1 MKRNKIESGMKK
13 ITLLCLAGIL
23 TACGGSPTAN
33 DDKKVSGIVVSDN
46 KGGTIFPE
54 YIAKDKEA
62 LGSLSIGSSNLSST
76 LKVGSKHVSTYQIK
90 AIDIFPKNV
99 EIDLDNLPPINSCIN
114 ASPQSFNSFT
124 EFCILPLKAKFDTLG
139 LKNINIVIDLSN
151 GEKISYNRII
161 NVVNKHSHLLS
172 QPILMN
178 SLDALDNKIYISG
191 DKKVSL
197 YNPFNYAINNINLL
211 LNGEVIGKIAHLEGK
226 SSVVLN
232 DEISAKIN
240 AVRNKGA
247 ANQAGLLTAA
257 NIGGELTIQ
266 FIDDRQA
273 LAEIENLF
281 IQDTGENTVKL
292 ITYRPN
298 LKITKVEFNKNTLS
312 GVDWGNEND
321 FTQNHNLNNEQIYE
335 LKFNVNS
342 NAKGKGTVEITLLDE
357 SNKEHPQEIVL
368 TSHITVAPVTLE
380 IQSNSIVNDDNYAQ
394 ANIIVI
400 TNNSKFNWAQVDLSS
415 FSLDGLSLVNNGQII
430 NSTPSCLSLTNNILN
445 TNASCYLKVDENSD
459 TKSGWHNLT
468 IKKGDTNLLED
479 ITVAIK
485 SIKSNRSAFVYEPV
499 RIGENLYTL
508 DVYNNTNEDQKL
520 TLSTENIKIEM
531 GQDCLNQNI
540 SSKSSCSITFSK
552 EDVTK
557 EANIQYDIKF
567 ANSGQGDTDLKA
579 IEQGRYNILPSERLY
594 YIDNNT
600 ELNFYDLNQGE
611 NKEVKK
617 LNETNSD
624 ITTINA
630 IVYDY
635 KGYFYFATN
644 VKGVIYRYIVNQ
656 NKLDTF
662 INLPS
667 NDFIQHMVIDGK
679 NRALIIVSF
688 NPINKLNSLYEINL
702 DTYILSPIGSFV
714 GSINRMRVIGDEVHI
729 LGSNLALGREVPTNI
744 LIYQNQKKSLTHAP
758 LPFTSNFDESVLFD
772 AALIDSSYYLATLT
786 TGNLAGLY
794 KLSYPFNEN
803 ETDKI
808 TTPIPF
814 NQDFLKRNGYV
825 NRLEISQNGTLYGS
839 GRLNSGFPLARLNNN
854 ILNLQ
859 TTPNYI
865 RSFVGSKDA
874 VYYSFEEHQEN
885 ANDENYIG
893 RWLDADSTLDNLR
906 LKTINLVDK
915 LGIQNLENITDN
927 LFFVKVP
934 KSIEVTEH
942 KTGKISLALS
952 RSRLLKEIPHYE
964 WSGLSGYYD
973 DENATYTFT
982 APYYN
987 PTGNNTHQITLK
999 ATSGESVQTSIILVE
1014 VEKNDDL
1021 KGIVS
1026 VQAND
1031 EVIENEKIALKAIFD
1046 NSNVPQRQVKAYKW
1060 TIPDNWEF
1068 DETRSDDNQKQ
1079 ITVIAPAWASIPKAV
1094 FTVTATDNA
1103 DITTLAFEH
1112 AVTLKANP
1120 NLQGTARIS
1129 GGNEATENDTIQLTA
1144 NYDLPD
1150 DSPNRKAESYTW
1162 TIPLDWGVV
1171 APSNLTLIA
1180 NTSNQQLIVP
1190 ANVSNTITV
1199 KAPHWNLNEVGLFT
1213 VKVTDAA
1220 GITTDN
1226 LAIHNV
1232 TVKANTSLGG
1242 EVNIESSTNSVIE
1255 NMEITLHANY
1265 ITPPNSPNRQPKE
1278 DGYTWNIPD
1287 DWSMVSSEI
1296 NKATLTVRAP
1306 DWTTNKIGSFTV
1318 TALDNADVIAL
1329 AIPYEISVKKDMNVT
1344 VMLQNTIGDKIHE
1357 FHIDLKDITT
1367 LPAPPPDL
1375 YSKDVNVVSLL
1386 FNKGEASR
1394 NEYQACW
1401 ERTQTNGGNYAFEC
1415 TQDVLPEITD
1425 NHYIWKVVS
1434 FSPNRE
1440 YNIYLIPTTTGS
1452 RTKILHLLSS

>member
-33 DDKKVSGIVVSDN
+33 DDKKVSGIVASDN

-394 ANIIVI
+394 DNIIVI

-508 DVYNNTNEDQKL
+508 DVYNNNTNEDQKL

-557 EANIQYDIKF
+557 EANIQYDIQF

-617 LNETNSD
+617 L
-624 ITTINA
+624 
-630 IVYDY
+630 
-635 KGYFYFATN
+635 
-644 VKGVIYRYIVNQ
+644 
-656 NKLDTF
+656 
-662 INLPS
+662 
-667 NDFIQHMVIDGK
+667 
-679 NRALIIVSF
+679 
-688 NPINKLNSLYEINL
+688 
-702 DTYILSPIGSFV
+702 
-714 GSINRMRVIGDEVHI
+714 
-729 LGSNLALGREVPTNI
+729 
-744 LIYQNQKKSLTHAP
+744 
-758 LPFTSNFDESVLFD
+758 
-772 AALIDSSYYLATLT
+772 
-786 TGNLAGLY
+786 
-794 KLSYPFNEN
+794 N

-885 ANDENYIG
+885 ANNENYIG